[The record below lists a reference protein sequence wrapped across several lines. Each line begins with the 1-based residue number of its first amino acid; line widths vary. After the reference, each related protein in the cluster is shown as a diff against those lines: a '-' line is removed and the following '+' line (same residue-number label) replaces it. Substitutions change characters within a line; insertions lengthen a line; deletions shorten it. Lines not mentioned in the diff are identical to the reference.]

1 MLVAI
6 AAAKTGGLKAPMD
19 ERFGRAPMFI
29 VCDSETGEVR
39 AEVLNGAVE
48 AQHGAGPQAANL
60 INEHGAEAVIARS
73 FGPKASGALNGLGI
87 KMLTIS
93 DSLTV
98 GEALGRLRDGGIEA
112 FGSR

>member
-6 AAAKTGGLKAPMD
+6 AAAKTGGLQAPMD
-19 ERFGRAPMFI
+19 KRFGRAPLFV
-29 VCDSETGEVR
+29 VCHSETGEVR

-60 INEHGAEAVIARS
+60 IKEHGAEAVIARS
-73 FGPKASGALNGLGI
+73 FGPKAAGALDGLGI
-87 KMLTIS
+87 KMLTVAEG
-93 DSLTV
+93 LTV
-98 GEALGRLRDGGIEA
+98 GEALDRLRDGGTAA